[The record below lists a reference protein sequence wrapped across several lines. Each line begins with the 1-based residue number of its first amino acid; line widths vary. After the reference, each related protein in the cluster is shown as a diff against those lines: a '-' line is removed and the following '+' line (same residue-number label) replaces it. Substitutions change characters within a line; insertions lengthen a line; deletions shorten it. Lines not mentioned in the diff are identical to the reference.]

1 MSLNKKVLAAAIVGA
16 LFAAGNAAA
25 VDFTQ
30 TTPVAGKFAKE
41 IKTVANATNATEF
54 SGAGVDVV
62 WESGYAYSPGEV
74 RYVRVEAPA
83 HVLFQDT
90 TTVTASG
97 GTGGLTPGSIN
108 GVGTNVITFSVTA
121 DAGDPTAV
129 PVVPGGATTDVKFT
143 LDVVAKLT
151 AIADADIKV
160 SLYDQPSQAQAGGTT
175 GLIAGG
181 SVSGKYITFA
191 DSLKWVGT
199 AATVVSNVEASP
211 SFTQFTAVTSTDA
224 AAPFNSARLSASF
237 GLDDNDTLAADSSAL
252 AVGDLIDIS
261 AGKSS
266 VTLSGDFSYVASS
279 GASPFNAAAEGR
291 VKAFGKTA
299 AGELD
304 ANSATFEL
312 DTALAGDF
320 TVDKLT
326 DATWNPAIPA
336 TAYTAKL
343 NAVSADPTTYNL
355 PVLAD
360 RAVGAIV
367 RNGTELQAPL
377 AQIPD
382 GWYSRVILTNTSS
395 TARPYTISVMTE
407 KDVTVTT
414 GTLTGTI
421 PANGTKVIDDVKDIF
436 TGHNRATLN
445 VSVAGPNN
453 AIQGM
458 YQIVNPTSGSISNET
473 MVRPGSN

>member
-1 MSLNKKVLAAAIVGA
+1 MSLNKKVLAAAIVGT

-30 TTPVAGKFAKE
+30 TTPAAGKFAKE
-41 IKTVANATNATEF
+41 IKTVTNATNATVF
-54 SGAGVDVV
+54 SGAGVDVI

-83 HVLFQDT
+83 HVLFQAA
-90 TTVTASG
+90 TTVTV
-97 GTGGLTPGSIN
+97 TPGSTGDLFPGAIN

-121 DAGDPTAV
+121 DPLAGSTAD
-129 PVVPGGATTDVKFT
+129 AEFL
-143 LDVVAKLT
+143 LDVTARVT

-211 SFTQFTAVTSTDA
+211 SFAQFTAATSTDA
-224 AAPFNSARLSASF
+224 TAPFNSARLNAAF
-237 GLDDNDTLAADSSAL
+237 GLDDNDTLAADSSTL
-252 AVGDLIDIS
+252 TVGDLIDIS
-261 AGKSS
+261 AGESS

-291 VKAFGKTA
+291 VRAFGKA
-299 AGELD
+299 AADELD

-312 DTALAGDF
+312 NTALTGDF

-445 VSVAGPNN
+445 VSVAGPTN